1 MTASP
6 LPVEQ
11 IAHPGRALLVDRDRE
26 TRKLYAEY
34 LTRSSWI
41 IEEADDGRE
50 ALAKAITGLPDI
62 IVTNT
67 HLPGINGFD
76 LCALL
81 RRDTATR
88 AIPIVVV
95 TGDTLD
101 ADVKRAH
108 SAGADAVLVNPC
120 LPETLLSEIRRL
132 LEQSASLRERSR
144 VAREKLHDEFL
155 RSDRLIERS
164 REMGRRTML
173 SRVHSRHDT
182 TTPAVLPPALV
193 CPDCDLP
200 LRYLRS
206 HIGGVNARNPE
217 QWDYFEC
224 ARGCGT
230 FQYRER
236 TRKLRKV

>member
-1 MTASP
+1 MTASS

-11 IAHPGRALLVDRDRE
+11 IAQPARALLVDRDRE
-26 TRKLYAEY
+26 TRRLYAEY

-50 ALAKAITGLPDI
+50 ALAKAITSLPDI

-67 HLPGINGFD
+67 RLPGINGFD

-88 AIPIVVV
+88 GIPIVIV

-108 SAGADAVLVNPC
+108 RAGADAVLVNPC
-120 LPETLLSEIRRL
+120 SAGDAAVEIRRL

-144 VAREKLHDEFL
+144 VAREKLHDEF
-155 RSDRLIERS
+155 SAPI
-164 REMGRRTML
+164 
-173 SRVHSRHDT
+173 
-182 TTPAVLPPALV
+182 A
-193 CPDCDLP
+193 
-200 LRYLRS
+200 
-206 HIGGVNARNPE
+206 
-217 QWDYFEC
+217 
-224 ARGCGT
+224 
-230 FQYRER
+230 
-236 TRKLRKV
+236 

>member
-1 MTASP
+1 MAVSTVPYVQSVQPA
-6 LPVEQ
+6 
-11 IAHPGRALLVDRDRE
+11 RALLVDRNPD
-26 TRKLYAEY
+26 TRRMYAQY
-34 LTRSSWI
+34 LTLSSWVI
-41 IEEADDGRE
+41 DEAEDGRE
-50 ALAKAITGLPDI
+50 ALAKAIAGLPDI

-67 HLPGINGFD
+67 HLPGISGFD

-81 RRDTATR
+81 RQDTATR
-88 AIPIVVV
+88 AIPIVVM
-95 TGDTLD
+95 TADAFA

-108 SAGADAVLVNPC
+108 IAGADAVLVNPC
-120 LPETLLSEIRRL
+120 LPETLLTEIRRL
-132 LEQSASLRERSR
+132 LDQSSVLRERSR
-144 VAREKLHDEFL
+144 VARERMHDEFA

-173 SRVHSRHDT
+173 SKTHSRHDT
-182 TTPAVLPPALV
+182 TTPSVLPPALV
-193 CPDCDLP
+193 CPTCDHP

-224 ARGCGT
+224 TRGCGT
-230 FQYRER
+230 FQFRER

>member
-1 MTASP
+1 MTVSTLPFASTAP
-6 LPVEQ
+6 PV
-11 IAHPGRALLVDRDRE
+11 RALLVDRDPA
-26 TRKLYAEY
+26 TRRMYAEY
-34 LTRSSWI
+34 FAYASWV

-50 ALAKAITGLPDI
+50 ALAKAITSLPDI

-67 HLPGINGFD
+67 RLPGINGFD
-76 LCALL
+76 LCTLL
-81 RRDTATR
+81 RRDAATR

-108 SAGADAVLVNPC
+108 IAGADAVLVNPC
-120 LPETLLSEIRRL
+120 LPETLLTEIRRL
-132 LEQSASLRERSR
+132 LEQSSSLRERSR
-144 VAREKLHDEFL
+144 LARERLHDEFL

-173 SRVHSRHDT
+173 SKTHTRHDT
-182 TTPAVLPPALV
+182 TTPSVQPPALV

-224 ARGCGT
+224 TRGCGS

>member
-1 MTASP
+1 MIAST
-6 LPVEQ
+6 LPDGQ
-11 IAHPGRALLVDRDRE
+11 TTQPARALLVDRDRE
-26 TRKLYAEY
+26 TRRLYAEY
-34 LTRSSWI
+34 LMRSSWL
-41 IEEADDGRE
+41 IEESDDGRE
-50 ALAKAITGLPDI
+50 ALAKAITSLPDI

-81 RRDTATR
+81 RQDTATR
-88 AIPIVVV
+88 SIPIVIV

-108 SAGADAVLVNPC
+108 IAGADAVLVNPC
-120 LPETLLSEIRRL
+120 LPETLLTEIRRL
-132 LEQSASLRERSR
+132 LEQSSGLRERSR
-144 VAREKLHDEFL
+144 VAREKMRDEFV

-173 SRVHSRHDT
+173 SKAHSRHDT
-182 TTPAVLPPALV
+182 TTPSVLPPALV

-224 ARGCGT
+224 TRGCGT